1 MAFIP
6 PACNT
11 TSLLRTVIVPLGDAA
26 EGLRQLPFVA
36 QPETLFFSAPDG
48 PGVSRPSSQYRH

>member
-6 PACNT
+6 PAGNT

-26 EGLRQLPFVA
+26 EGLRQFPFVA
-36 QPETLFFSAPDG
+36 QPETLFPDG
-48 PGVSRPSSQYRH
+48 PGVSRQSSQYRH